1 MLMKTSAPFYILL
14 FVFAL
19 TLSAAGISKT
29 PETLFSKTMPSPE
42 GNWELEYALIEGE
55 RAVFEQEL
63 FGLADEICLKS
74 SRWYFRESPKKQ
86 GSIVLSPN
94 PMCSEGEQDFTWR
107 MKKGPNKTAILQLQ
121 MTVGKKEKLY
131 PFEVLESS
139 SNQAL
144 QLLYQRGKAEKGN
157 NLILSLR
164 KH

>member
-1 MLMKTSAPFYILL
+1 MLMRTSAPYYAVL
-14 FVFAL
+14 FVLVL
-19 TLSAAGISKT
+19 TLSAAGITNNSEHLTSKT
-29 PETLFSKTMPSPE
+29 WSLPE

-55 RAVFEQEL
+55 RDVFEQEL

-107 MKKGPNKTAILQLQ
+107 MKKGPNKTKILQLE
-121 MTVGKKEKLY
+121 MTVGKKLKLY
-131 PFEVLESS
+131 PFKVLESS
-139 SNQAL
+139 SDQAL

-157 NLILSLR
+157 NLLLSLR

>member
-1 MLMKTSAPFYILL
+1 MKTHAPFYPLL
-14 FVFAL
+14 FVLAL
-19 TLSAAGISKT
+19 SLSAAGVTNRS
-29 PETLFSKTMPSPE
+29 ERFSNKDLASPE

-74 SRWYFRESPKKQ
+74 SRWYFRERPKKQ

-107 MKKGPNKTAILQLQ
+107 LKKGPNKTKLLQLE
-121 MTVGKKEKLY
+121 MKLGEKEKIY
-131 PFEVLESS
+131 PFQILESS
-139 SNQAL
+139 TDKTL

>member
-1 MLMKTSAPFYILL
+1 MLLVL
-14 FVFAL
+14 AL
-19 TLSAAGISKT
+19 SLSAAGVINNS
-29 PETLFSKTMPSPE
+29 EHFSPKALSSPE

-107 MKKGPNKTAILQLQ
+107 LKKGPNKSKILQLE
-121 MTVGKKEKLY
+121 MKVGKKEKAY
-131 PFEVLESS
+131 PFEILASS
-139 SNQAL
+139 SETAL
-144 QLLYQRGKAEKGN
+144 QLLYKRGKAEKGN